1 MYSNSQKD
9 DEKARRK
16 FKTQSA
22 KKGCHCNSWEPAIKV
37 SKKIQID

>member
-16 FKTQSA
+16 FKTQST
-22 KKGCHCNSWEPAIKV
+22 KKYVTATLGS
-37 SKKIQID
+37 QQ